1 MCQYHVGALQSNRGT
16 VKKLVIVVG
25 VVVAVGIGAWLALP
39 SILLNYPAVLGVLA
53 ELRDP
58 IGPTQTVAWER
69 GPEQAAAAAGERPP
83 NVVVILVDDMGFNDL
98 TWRGGGVAGGAVPTP
113 NIDSLARDGVEF
125 TMGYAGNATCAPSR
139 AAIMTGRYPGRF
151 GFESTPAPAAM
162 AKFVSQFSA
171 EGAESGLPA
180 PRFHEDLL
188 DQVPPME
195 QQGVPASEI
204 TLAELLRDQGYHTLG
219 FGKWHLGDAE
229 GIRPE
234 DQGFDEYLGF
244 YSGGSMFGD
253 PDDPEIV
260 SARVPFDPIDNF
272 VWSVLTFGIRYNG
285 GPRFTPGAYMTDYLS
300 DEAVKAIEANRNRPF
315 FMYLAYN
322 APHNPLQTT
331 REDYDALSHIKE
343 ERTRVYGGMMRSL
356 DRGIGNVLAALRQ
369 NGLEENTLVIFS
381 SDNGG
386 AHYIGVPGLNDP
398 YRGWKMTFF
407 EGGMHTPFFVKWPSR
422 IPAGT
427 VSEAPTSHIDVFAT
441 VADATGA
448 ALPTDRKV
456 DGVSL
461 LPWATGDAAGGP
473 EGEPHEALF
482 WRSGHYQVVQSGGF
496 KLQRNG
502 RIDTPWLYD
511 LKSDPTEQVNL
522 ASTHPEKLAEL
533 EALLDRQEA
542 ELGPPGWPA
551 IVEGAVPVD
560 RTLADPAI
568 DGEEFVY
575 WPN

>member
-1 MCQYHVGALQSNRGT
+1 M
-16 VKKLVIVVG
+16 KKLAIVVG
-25 VVVAVGIGAWLALP
+25 TLLLIGLGARLALP
-39 SILLNYPAVLGVLA
+39 SILLNYPSALGLLGR
-53 ELRDP
+53 LRDP
-58 IGPTQTVAWER
+58 IGPTQVVVWQG
-69 GPEQAAAAAGERPP
+69 GPDTPQASPADRLP
-83 NVVVILVDDMGFNDL
+83 NIVVILVDDMGFNDL
-98 TWRGGGVAGGAVPTP
+98 TWRGGGVADGAVPTP
-113 NIDSLARDGVEF
+113 NIDSIAREGAEF
-125 TMGYAGNATCAPSR
+125 SMGYAGNATCAPSR

-151 GFESTPAPAAM
+151 GFESTPAPASM
-162 AKFVSQFSA
+162 AKFVTQFRA
-171 EGAESGLPA
+171 EGAEAGPA
-180 PRFHEDLL
+180 AIFHEELL
-188 DQVPPME
+188 AQVPPME
-195 QQGVPASEI
+195 QQGVPPSEI

-244 YSGGSMFGD
+244 YAGGSLFGD

-272 VWSVLTFGIRYNG
+272 VWSVLSFGIRYNG

-300 DEAVKAIEANRNRPF
+300 DEAVNAINANRNRPF

-322 APHNPLQTT
+322 APHNPLQAT
-331 REDYDALSHIKE
+331 REDYEALSHIKE

-356 DRGIGNVLAALRQ
+356 DRGIGNVLAALRD

-407 EGGMHTPFFVKWPSR
+407 EGGMHAPFFVKWPSR

-427 VSEAPTSHIDVFAT
+427 VSDAPTSHIDVFAT
-441 VADATGA
+441 AADAAGA
-448 ALPTDRKV
+448 PLPADRKM

-461 LPWATGDAAGGP
+461 LPWATGTA

-482 WRSGHYQVVQSGGF
+482 WRSGHYQVFSRAVSNYNATRAAKRPG
-496 KLQRNG
+496 
-502 RIDTPWLYD
+502 
-511 LKSDPTEQVNL
+511 
-522 ASTHPEKLAEL
+522 ST
-533 EALLDRQEA
+533 
-542 ELGPPGWPA
+542 
-551 IVEGAVPVD
+551 
-560 RTLADPAI
+560 T
-568 DGEEFVY
+568 
-575 WPN
+575 